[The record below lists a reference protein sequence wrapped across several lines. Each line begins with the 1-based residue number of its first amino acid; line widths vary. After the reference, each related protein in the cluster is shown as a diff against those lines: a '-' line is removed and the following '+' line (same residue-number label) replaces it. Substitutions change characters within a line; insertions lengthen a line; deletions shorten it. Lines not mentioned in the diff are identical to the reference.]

1 MVPVLLNMVCVWLTP
16 GAEGS
21 ASVSLTRQKN
31 PAQAHAKGCRLLPHL
46 KVSFV
51 SWTKRKFQDSL
62 CLWRYSLTT
71 TVQLPIPWGASQ
83 TAMVKIVFL
92 LLLIAICVALSYAG
106 LWMEWR
112 NRAVAVIQ
120 LVSRKA
126 ATSVQ
131 CGTITRPCGWLS
143 YSPAS
148 WRQAALMAGR
158 KREGNVSCCRF
169 SRPQ

>member
-1 MVPVLLNMVCVWLTP
+1 MGVRPSIDLTRPKENPTQSMDRVAGCCLSLRLLSILGQTRNFRTV
-16 GAEGS
+16 
-21 ASVSLTRQKN
+21 VSLALQ
-31 PAQAHAKGCRLLPHL
+31 PHNQCSAINFL
-46 KVSFV
+46 N
-51 SWTKRKFQDSL
+51 
-62 CLWRYSLTT
+62 
-71 TVQLPIPWGASQ
+71 ASQ

-112 NRAVAVIQ
+112 NRACRSHPIGK
-120 LVSRKA
+120 SYKA

-148 WRQAALMAGR
+148 WRQAALMAG
-158 KREGNVSCCRF
+158 
-169 SRPQ
+169 PQT